1 MEMMNG
7 IMLAIFFLQSALLV
21 WFIVRDGSFR
31 KKYALDVEKVN
42 TFLPKLEELNNVR
55 TFLEDAR
62 EAMSSVENARQTRER
77 FEDYYD
83 HVKSVAELDLYR
95 EDEVLG
101 TLLSHSADMVEFLE
115 SIKEV
120 YDFDGRD
127 TAEDEEEA

>member
-1 MEMMNG
+1 MEVIEM
-7 IMLAIFFLQSALLV
+7 IMLGVVFLQSAFFV
-21 WFIVRDGSFR
+21 WAVQKDSSFK
-31 KKYALDVEKVN
+31 KKYALDVDKVN
-42 TFLPKLEELNNVR
+42 TFIPKLEELNNVR

-127 TAEDEEEA
+127 TTTDEEEA